1 MQNHESS
8 LDELSKGRPVGINWG
23 RWSTCWW
30 RQALWRSCPRK
41 AKGSIS
47 STQSSLLLCSSNSLL
62 DPPLLSSPPSPSHP
76 KKSETRLSWIC
87 SKRCSQALGNVGAV
101 ANLPQM
107 MKSDTR
113 ACFRRELSRWFVSLS
128 WYFSTPSLSIF
139 SSIEFTDRL
148 LKATLTWYC
157 FTVSFFPRDSRYPF
171 SPTCR
176 WEAGTHKWTPG
187 RLLVQMQWGAQE
199 FLFFLTKTIL
209 SQIDRESNE
218 ICSILKPSSDC
229 FNLVSDGLIV
239 GSRLWYGTINQVWV
253 KSFWPS
259 SNKYGPP

>member
-1 MQNHESS
+1 MEYLLVKTS
-8 LDELSKGRPVGINWG
+8 PVKK
-23 RWSTCWW
+23 
-30 RQALWRSCPRK
+30 LP
-41 AKGSIS
+41 
-47 STQSSLLLCSSNSLL
+47 TQSKRVHLL
-62 DPPLLSSPPSPSHP
+62 DTVFSPPLLFQLITRPSSRLLSSLTLT
-76 KKSETRLSWIC
+76 SEEIGDQRLSWIC

-176 WEAGTHKWTPG
+176 WESGTHKWTPG